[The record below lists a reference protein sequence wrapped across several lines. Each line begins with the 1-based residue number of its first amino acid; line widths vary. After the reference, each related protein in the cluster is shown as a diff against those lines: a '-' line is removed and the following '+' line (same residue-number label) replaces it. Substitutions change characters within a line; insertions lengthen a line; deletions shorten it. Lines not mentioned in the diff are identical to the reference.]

1 MPTNSPEKVMVSR
14 SLPTYLL
21 ENTGLF
27 FWLMGKYIN
36 HLFISKAINLLIR
49 VNGHNKN
56 FSKLLA
62 DVSSEAIDN
71 QTDKALD
78 LTLLGFR
85 VLTIYA
91 VVTPEGI
98 EDAYKA
104 PFRDQFLLV
113 SALLDGYGQHSFI
126 HKPTGYEHDKRVLR
140 TALLAGQ
147 AELMEKMCEQLETS
161 FNQPT
166 LWETT
171 PVSEIVRKMVM
182 VLFGEIFLGID
193 KEHLLEVYES
203 LTTSLENFERM
214 WQNPDE
220 FNPFHMFILYQ
231 RLNAISDYLHRHRR
245 AAEVPDDFARRY
257 DRPMNVTA
265 IFLVA
270 SNLIHFV
277 TASIL
282 YQCTKGIEPHASD
295 QKLED
300 LSYELATYRFTD
312 SRIYRY
318 YPNHFFGL
326 SPTLKIG
333 NGQLSPRSLVIIP
346 QGDINH
352 HRMASRSYLREDG
365 RVRPPVLFGV
375 GRPCPGSNISYA
387 AVKSAFF
394 AVKKTGMHFVAN
406 PEQAERY
413 HRFVQNRENWY
424 QGIAEHEPPVTGRWV
439 SASPTT
445 PR

>member
-1 MPTNSPEKVMVSR
+1 MPTDSPEKVMVSR

-27 FWLMGKYIN
+27 FWLMGKYISN
-36 HLFISKAINLLIR
+36 LVISKAINLLVH

-62 DVSSEAIDN
+62 DLSLEAIDK
-71 QTDKALD
+71 QKDTVLD

-85 VLTIYA
+85 VITIHT
-91 VVTPEGI
+91 VVTREAI
-98 EDAYKA
+98 EDAYIA

-126 HKPTGYEHDKRVLR
+126 HKPTGYAHDKLVLK

-147 AELMEKMCEQLETS
+147 DELINRMREQLETT

-193 KEHLLEVYES
+193 KVQLLEVYDS
-203 LTTSLENFERM
+203 LTTLLDTFERM
-214 WQNPDE
+214 WQHPDE
-220 FNPFHMFILYQ
+220 FNPIRMFILYQ
-231 RLNAISDYLHRHRR
+231 QLSAISDYLHIHRR
-245 AAEVPDDFARRY
+245 AADVPDDFARQY

-282 YQCTKGIEPHASD
+282 YQCTKGIEPDASD
-295 QKLED
+295 KKLED

-318 YPNHFFGL
+318 YPNHLFGP

-333 NGQLSPRSLVIIP
+333 NGLISPRSLVIIP

-352 HRMASRSYLREDG
+352 KRMASHSFRREDG
-365 RVRPPVLFGV
+365 RVRPPALFGV

-394 AVKKTGMHFVAN
+394 AVKKTGMRFVAN
-406 PEQAERY
+406 PEQAESY
-413 HRFVQNRENWY
+413 HRFIQHRENWY
-424 QGIAEHEPPVTGRWV
+424 QGIPEQEPPVTGRWV
-439 SASPTT
+439 SDSPTT